1 MHTKIYFMMYDVS
14 NEYCLMLWTF
24 IHFFYKLDQNVA
36 QPPGFLVVK
45 PAHPAGFLLFLDLL

>member
-1 MHTKIYFMMYDVS
+1 MMYDVS